1 MNGRTVSALMTTGQV
16 LGCLKVTPRTI
27 YRLIRSGELPAV
39 RIGRRWRIR
48 RADLNEWIARQAT
61 TAS

>member
-16 LGCLKVTPRTI
+16 LGCLQVTPRTI